1 MENFSQQFRKENAS
15 FYILVHLFSTS
26 YMPDIAVGNEN
37 LKEGICERN
46 EERLLGRGQP
56 PIIISDTGG
65 VESSC
70 IQRRITRMCVRKVPS
85 FGAQGM
91 SVGLN
96 WKKKS
101 DSICLP
107 FINSTRFYGAPYS
120 GQSAMLA
127 GKGILSFLGGCLS
140 KVHQA
145 GWNG

>member
-101 DSICLP
+101 DSIAFHSLIQQDFMEP
-107 FINSTRFYGAPYS
+107 PTLGKAP
-120 GQSAMLA
+120 
-127 GKGILSFLGGCLS
+127 C
-140 KVHQA
+140 
-145 GWNG
+145 